1 MTEAAPGTA
10 VRLTELTGCGG
21 CAAKWGAAG
30 LRDLVAG
37 WGGGEP
43 DALLVGLAP
52 FDDEL
57 LPPVNDLLAGVR
69 IGPVP

>member
-1 MTEAAPGTA
+1 
-10 VRLTELTGCGG
+10 
-21 CAAKWGAAG
+21 
-30 LRDLVAG
+30 VAG

-43 DALLVGLAP
+43 DALVGLAP
-52 FDDEL
+52 FDDQL